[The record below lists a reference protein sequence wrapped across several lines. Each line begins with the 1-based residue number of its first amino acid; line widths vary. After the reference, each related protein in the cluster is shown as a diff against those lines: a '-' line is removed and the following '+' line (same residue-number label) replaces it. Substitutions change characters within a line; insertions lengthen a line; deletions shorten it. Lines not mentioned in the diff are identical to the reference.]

1 MDKRTKARFIRL
13 WQTGVP
19 LAEIAEKLNYSIST
33 LAKLRML
40 YGLRKRY
47 GAEPEGGD
55 PTPEQI
61 RERAA
66 ECREDWDEH
75 DFRLRWQGDPGQLY
89 ASENLD
95 ADEQ

>member
-19 LAEIAEKLNYSIST
+19 LAEIAEQLSYSVST
-33 LAKLRML
+33 LAKLRMI

-66 ECREDWDEH
+66 EIRADWNEH
-75 DFRLRWQGDPGQLY
+75 DFRLRWQGDPKGLY
-89 ASENLD
+89 
-95 ADEQ
+95 DEP

>member
-19 LAEIAEKLNYSIST
+19 LAEIAERLSYSVST
-33 LAKLRML
+33 LAKLRMI

-66 ECREDWDEH
+66 EIRADWSEH
-75 DFRLRWQGDPGQLY
+75 EFRLRWQGDPQGAY
-89 ASENLD
+89 
-95 ADEQ
+95 DEPQ